1 MKKILITGA
10 SRGIGLE
17 LTKQYLELGCSVIA
31 TCRHPNKAN
40 ALMDLKKENPKKIE
54 ILSMDVEVEESVK
67 SCFNSLLKKKSK
79 VDLLYNNAGI
89 IDWSDLYEV
98 SASSTEKIYKVN
110 LIGALLVTRHAL
122 PCLKNSTDP
131 VIVNLSSR
139 LGSIEIRG
147 ETQLGGA
154 IAYQCSKAA
163 LNMLTKQSAID
174 LQRHNIR
181 VISQSPGWVKTD
193 MGGKDAKYEIKD
205 AVAKMIQSLL
215 KMKSDQTG
223 IFIGEDGDLIPW

>member
-89 IDWSDLYEV
+89 IDWSDLNEV

-110 LIGALLVTRHAL
+110 LNWGSFSY
-122 PCLKNSTDP
+122 P
-131 VIVNLSSR
+131 SR
-139 LGSIEIRG
+139 L
-147 ETQLGGA
+147 TL
-154 IAYQCSKAA
+154 
-163 LNMLTKQSAID
+163 
-174 LQRHNIR
+174 
-181 VISQSPGWVKTD
+181 P
-193 MGGKDAKYEIKD
+193 
-205 AVAKMIQSLL
+205 
-215 KMKSDQTG
+215 
-223 IFIGEDGDLIPW
+223 